1 MKTIKILLGLLLA
14 ITFMNCNSDEGSDNL
29 DDLGNDVAFNYNQGN
44 VVSRNFHG
52 LILDTAGNA
61 ISNAS
66 VQIGSTTVQTNASGL
81 FVINDAS
88 VKEKFAHVKVT
99 KSGFVNGSR
108 VLIPTSGSNRVN
120 IMLIPS
126 TPTATVASG
135 AASEVNLP
143 NGTKVKFDGAFKDAS
158 GNAYSGNVQVGLY
171 HLKPSNTYLN
181 EIMPGSLLASNS
193 SGDAKVLETFGMLHV
208 ELTGSA
214 GQKLNIAAGHNA
226 EISLDIDA
234 AQASSSPSTIPLWS
248 FDEVAGIWKEEG
260 SATKV
265 GNKYVGNVSHFSWWN
280 CDAPFAQC
288 NLTVTVNNST
298 GQPISNLNVQ
308 IVRPSQPFGATG
320 ITNVLGQVTGIVPAN
335 ENLTVKVVDYCNNV
349 IYTTSAG
356 PFSTGS
362 SNVLPTITLTP
373 TAISTTTISGIL
385 KTCTNTNVTNGLVK
399 LKNPASVNFYNQV
412 LQTVTNGSF
421 SFVTN
426 ICGASQLFELYGED
440 YTNLQTTTPI
450 TFTATAPV
458 TNIGV
463 INACTAT
470 NEFITYQVDS
480 NPVNY
485 IISGINASYDTTTP
499 KNMNISTPQSNPFF
513 YLNGANIVSVGTYTS
528 TNFIGMEFSSPTAG
542 TAGGLGISNTVQ
554 FVVSQIGP
562 VGGYIDLTFNGTYTN
577 ASGIHTL
584 SGTVHVLRDN

>member
-1 MKTIKILLGLLLA
+1 MKTIKVLLGLLLTV
-14 ITFMNCNSDEGSDNL
+14 TFINCNSDESSGNL
-29 DDLGNDVAFNYNQGN
+29 DIPVNDVAFNYNQGN
-44 VVSRNFHG
+44 TVNRNFHG

-120 IMLIPS
+120 IMLIPN

-135 AASEVNLP
+135 SASEVSLP

-248 FDEVAGIWKEEG
+248 FDEAAGIWKEEG
-260 SATKV
+260 AATKV

-288 NLTVTVNNST
+288 NLTVTVNNSI
-298 GQPISNLNVQ
+298 GQPISNLVVQ
-308 IVRPSQPFGATG
+308 IFRPSQPYGASG
-320 ITNVLGQVTGIVPAN
+320 VTNTAGQVTGIIPAN
-335 ENLTVKVVDYCNNV
+335 ENLTIKVVDYCNNV
-349 IYTTSAG
+349 IYTAPAG
-356 PFSTGS
+356 PFSIGS

-373 TAISTTTISGIL
+373 AAISTTTISGIL
-385 KTCTNTNVTNGLVK
+385 KTCANANVTNGLVK
-399 LKNPASVNFYNQV
+399 LKNPTSVNFYNQI

-426 ICGASQLFELYGED
+426 ICGASQLFKLEGED

-458 TNIGV
+458 TNVGV

-470 NEFITYQVDS
+470 NEFITYQIDS
-480 NPVNY
+480 NPVSY
-485 IISGINASYDTTTP
+485 IISGINASYNTTTP
-499 KNMNISTPQSNPFF
+499 NNIVISTPQSNPFL
-513 YLNGANIVSVGTYTS
+513 YLNGTNIATVGTYTS
-528 TNFIGMEFSSPTAG
+528 TNFIGMEFSSPTPG
-542 TAGGLGISNTVQ
+542 TIGGLGISNTVQ

-562 VGGYIDLTFNGTYTN
+562 VGGYIDITFNGTYTN
-577 ASGIHTL
+577 GSGIHNL
-584 SGTVHVLRDN
+584 SGTIHVLRDN